1 MSSKKKEKNEQ
12 KEIRVDDM
20 RQVLKELMNREIAKL
35 PELIEQLP
43 PDQRINM
50 VFKLMPFVLP
60 KVNTVN
66 AKSGEAINMFS
77 DWGTY

>member
-1 MSSKKKEKNEQ
+1 MSKKK
-12 KEIRVDDM
+12 KETDTEVKVDDM
-20 RQVLKELMNREIAKL
+20 RQTLKELMNREIANL

-43 PDQRINM
+43 PEQRINV

-60 KVNTVN
+60 KVETVN
-66 AKSGEAINMFS
+66 AKSGEPLTL

>member
-1 MSSKKKEKNEQ
+1 MTQKKTKEQ
-12 KEIRVDDM
+12 TEIKVDNM
-20 RQVLKELMNREIAKL
+20 RQTLKELMNREIANL

-43 PDQRINM
+43 PDQRINI

-66 AKSGEAINMFS
+66 AKSGETMSLLDN
-77 DWGTY
+77 WGTYDD

>member
-1 MSSKKKEKNEQ
+1 MTQNKNKEQ
-12 KEIRVDDM
+12 TRIRVDDM

-66 AKSGEAINMFS
+66 AKAGEAFTLS
-77 DWGTY
+77 GWGTYDD

>member
-1 MSSKKKEKNEQ
+1 MTQSKKKEQ

-66 AKSGEAINMFS
+66 AKSGETMSFGN
-77 DWGTY
+77 WGTYD

>member
-1 MSSKKKEKNEQ
+1 MTKNKKKEQ

-20 RQVLKELMNREIAKL
+20 RQVLKELVNREIVKL

-60 KVNTVN
+60 KVETVS
-66 AKSGEAINMFS
+66 AKSGEPIGF
-77 DWGTY
+77 DWGTYD

>member
-1 MSSKKKEKNEQ
+1 MTQSKKKGQ

-66 AKSGEAINMFS
+66 AKAGEAFNLSF
-77 DWGTY
+77 GTYD

>member
-1 MSSKKKEKNEQ
+1 
-12 KEIRVDDM
+12 M
-20 RQVLKELMNREIAKL
+20 RQTLKELMNREIANL

-43 PDQRINM
+43 PEQRINV

-60 KVNTVN
+60 KVETVN
-66 AKSGEAINMFS
+66 AKSGEPLTL

>member
-1 MSSKKKEKNEQ
+1 MAQRKKIEQ
-12 KEIRVDDM
+12 TEIRVDDM

-66 AKSGEAINMFS
+66 AKSGEAINMLR

>member
-1 MSSKKKEKNEQ
+1 MTEIKKQEQ
-12 KEIRVDDM
+12 KGIKVDEM
-20 RQVLKELMNREIAKL
+20 RQILKELMNREIAKL

-60 KVNTVN
+60 KVSTIN
-66 AKSGEAINMFS
+66 AKSGESRMLS
-77 DWGTY
+77 SWSVYD